1 MTPDE
6 AWEVFTSWL
15 LLREY
20 NLTLDDIQAGV
31 VDGSNDAGVDGVF
44 ALLEGAILETDSEI
58 VEKPTIAREY
68 QEGLELELH
77 VIQAKNRDSFGQLEV
92 TKLQSILPA
101 ALDLSRNLS
110 ELELELREEVRER
123 IEIFRKALTHLLVRR
138 PRISVKVW
146 IASRGMTDTIAD
158 NISTRAERLRRDLV
172 ELLPNARV
180 SVNFAGAG
188 ELWKIY
194 DSRSP
199 ETLELHCDEILTSG
213 ESYVALA
220 PLRNYV
226 SLICERD
233 FSVRRHLFDANVRD
247 YQGQVAVNK
256 EIVATLN
263 DPASPEFWWMN
274 NGVTILCDDAHSVG
288 KRFALRNIQI
298 VNGLQTS
305 HTIADWFKDKVGTP
319 ESDEVTALG
328 QRKILVRI
336 IVADDDTVRDRIIRA
351 TNRQTPVPDASL
363 RATDRIQRQ
372 IEKYFES
379 KGIFYDRRKGYYR
392 NLGKDPSR
400 IMSISYLGQAMY
412 AIAYGRPEVARGKPN
427 SLLAEEARYRQAFD
441 SSADIEVFHWVAKV
455 LRTVDAHLQ
464 SATSQMRYPERRYLS
479 PFVAYAVV
487 VQALQASPQHWTT
500 LLPLIREAKS
510 FTDSEVEAAAAIVK
524 QVLDKFTADHGTTAS
539 DATKRQPFT
548 QALSEAL
555 LSLQKFDANDAALDS
570 ADARQNKGK
579 CEPGN
584 VFNEG
589 HVPAD
594 L

>member
-1 MTPDE
+1 MPPTGTQTLVKTVFDQWHDTNAPKMEADD
-6 AWEVFTSWL
+6 AWEIFTSWL
-15 LLREY
+15 LLRGY
-20 NLTLDDIQAGV
+20 NLTLDDIHSGV
-31 VDGSNDAGVDGVF
+31 VGGSDDAGIDGVF
-44 ALLEGAILETDSEI
+44 TLLEGASLEVDSDI
-58 VEKPTIAREY
+58 VEKPSTAREF

-92 TKLQSILPA
+92 TKLQSVLPA
-101 ALDLSRNLS
+101 ALDLSRDINDLA
-110 ELELELREEVRER
+110 LEMREEVRDR
-123 IEIFRKALTHLLVRR
+123 LDIFRRAVRNLLVRR
-138 PRISVKVW
+138 PKIVVKVW
-146 IASRGMTDTIAD
+146 MVSRGISESIAD
-158 NISTRAERLRRDLV
+158 NVSTRAERLREDLAN
-172 ELLPNARV
+172 LLPNAAV
-180 SVNFAGAG
+180 SVNFAGAN

-220 PLRNYV
+220 PLSNYV
-226 SLICERD
+226 SLICESD

-247 YQGQVAVNK
+247 YQRQVAVNK
-256 EIVATLN
+256 EIATTLN

-288 KRFALRNIQI
+288 KRIALRNIQI

-305 HTIADWFKDKVGTP
+305 HTIADWFKENGTSKSSKP
-319 ESDEVTALG
+319 TDAAEALG
-328 QRKILVRI
+328 QRRILVRI

-351 TNRQTPVPDASL
+351 TNRQTPVEDASL

-392 NLGKDPSR
+392 NLGKDPSK
-400 IMSISYLGQAMY
+400 IMSIAYLGQAMY
-412 AIAYGRPEVARGKPN
+412 AVAYGRPEVARGKPN

-441 SSADIEVFHWVAKV
+441 PSAGIDVFYWVARV

-487 VQALQASPQHWTT
+487 VRALKESPQHWTT
-500 LLPLIREAKS
+500 LLPTIRDGKEFSDA
-510 FTDSEVEAAAAIVK
+510 EIEEAAAIVK
-524 QVLDKFTADHGTTAS
+524 QTLDKFTADHGTSAA

-548 QALSEAL
+548 QALTEAL
-555 LSLQKFDANDAALDS
+555 LVTA
-570 ADARQNKGK
+570 
-579 CEPGN
+579 
-584 VFNEG
+584 
-589 HVPAD
+589 
-594 L
+594 